1 MDTTLGSRIAEL
13 RKAKNLTQE
22 ELAKLVGV
30 SSQAVS
36 KWEKDRTCPDITL
49 LPQLAKLLGVTV
61 DELLG
66 GKQEEPAAVQVLPES
81 KRKDIKNMMLR
92 ISVDSADGDKVRVN
106 LPLAL
111 VKVALDCGM
120 EMPQISGTD
129 AMKHIDWT
137 QIMALIEQGVVGNLV
152 EVESADGDKV
162 YIFVE

>member
-1 MDTTLGSRIAEL
+1 METTLGHRIAEL
-13 RKAKNLTQE
+13 RKAKELTQE

-36 KWEKDRTCPDITL
+36 KWEKDRTCPDIGL

-61 DELLG
+61 DELLS
-66 GKQEEPAAVQVLPES
+66 GKQAETDAVRLLPEEQ
-81 KRKDIKNMMLR
+81 RKDIKNMMLR
-92 ISVDSADGDKVRVN
+92 IAVDSAEGDKVRVN

-129 AMKHIDWT
+129 ALKNIDWS
-137 QIMALIEQGVVGNLV
+137 QIMALIEQGAVGNLV
-152 EVESADGDKV
+152 EVESSDGDTV
-162 YIFVE
+162 HIFVE